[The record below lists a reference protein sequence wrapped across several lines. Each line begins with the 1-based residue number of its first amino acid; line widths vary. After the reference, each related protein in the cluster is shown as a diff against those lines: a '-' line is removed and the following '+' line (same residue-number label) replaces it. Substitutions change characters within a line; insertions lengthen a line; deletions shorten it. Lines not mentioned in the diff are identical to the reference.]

1 MCMEQA
7 PICPQKANSYCQ
19 THGQRR
25 AALSL
30 DIFLPTPFLISVVP
44 CVLKNIL
51 TQLLLPVPS
60 LMVRMFF
67 LKQALTLVFKK
78 RKCQHLFSFRAA
90 PKIIFYFT
98 LGKTKKC
105 LCPNCPQK
113 CGKYFDSWKQK
124 GERQLRFRHILGVHA
139 PPLWTTWCQ
148 HSKPKWRSN
157 LQEEKSRAKPI

>member
-7 PICPQKANSYCQ
+7 PICPQEANSYCQ
-19 THGQRR
+19 THRQRR

-60 LMVRMFF
+60 LTMRTFF

-78 RKCQHLFSFRAA
+78 WKCQHLSSFRAA

-98 LGKTKKC
+98 LGENKKVSLSKLSPEVWKIFWQLKTKGGKATEVQAYIR
-105 LCPNCPQK
+105 CPCPPTLNDVVSTFKTQVK
-113 CGKYFDSWKQK
+113 VKLTRRK
-124 GERQLRFRHILGVHA
+124 I
-139 PPLWTTWCQ
+139 
-148 HSKPKWRSN
+148 
-157 LQEEKSRAKPI
+157 RAKPT